1 MDELDL
7 LKKDWKEREKD
18 LPKLSYD
25 DIYKMIWKKSSSI
38 VKWIFYISLG
48 ELLLGIFINLSLADK
63 KKWQKFEEA
72 HLAEFTVITTIIS
85 FTIIF
90 YFSYKFYKN
99 YKVISVTDDA
109 RTLIENI
116 IKTRETVKNY
126 IKVSLFFGALVMAFL
141 IIFSVFNDPSVVN
154 AINEKTNGEPSLL
167 FWAAIIGGSVIII
180 GVILVILWLFYQ
192 LLYGILLKRLHVNY
206 EELKK
211 IGD

>member
-7 LKKDWKEREKD
+7 LKKDWKEKEKD

-48 ELLLGIFINLSLADK
+48 ELLLGIVVNLSLTDK
-63 KKWQKFEEA
+63 ENWQKFEEA
-72 HLAEFTVITTIIS
+72 HLTEFTVIATIIS
-85 FTIIF
+85 FVIIF

-99 YKVISVTDDA
+99 YRIISVTDDA

-126 IKVSLFFGALVMAFL
+126 IRVSLFYGALVMAFM
-141 IIFSVFNDPSVVN
+141 IVFSVFNDPQVVET
-154 AINEKTNGEPSLL
+154 INEKTNGDPSLM
-167 FWAAIIGGSVIII
+167 FWAGIVVGSVL
-180 GVILVILWLFYQ
+180 VISIVLVILWLFYQ
-192 LLYGILLKRLHVNY
+192 LLYGILSKRLYANY
-206 EELKK
+206 TELKK
-211 IGD
+211 IEE